1 MVKKEREVAQSCLT
15 VCDPMDCSLPGFS
28 VHGIFQ
34 ATVLEWGAIS
44 FSRGASWPSDLTQVS
59 RVADRG
65 FTLWATRESLDG
77 KESACN
83 AGDLGSVLESG
94 RSPGNYSS
102 RQILQHS
109 CLKNPMGR
117 GAWQATV
124 HNWATNTFTFPGWQ
138 GVKESACH
146 FRRHRRWQVWSQIGK
161 IHPLGEEMVTY
172 SNILAWRIPWTEE
185 PGRLQSIGLQG
196 VRHNLGTE

>member
-1 MVKKEREVAQSCLT
+1 MVKKESEVAQSCLT
-15 VCDPMDCSLPGFS
+15 LCDPMDCSLPGFS

-34 ATVLEWGAIS
+34 ARVLEWVAIS
-44 FSRGASWPSDLTQVS
+44 FSRGSSWPRDWTQVS
-59 RVADRG
+59 HIVGRC
-65 FTLWATRESLDG
+65 FTLWATRKTLDG

-83 AGDLGSVLESG
+83 AGDLGLVLESG
-94 RSPGNYSS
+94 RSPGKGNGYL
-102 RQILQHS
+102 LQYS
-109 CLKNPMGR
+109 CLENPMGR
-117 GAWQATV
+117 GTWRATV
-124 HNWATNTFTFPGWQ
+124 YNWATDTFTFPWWQ

-146 FRRHRRWQVWSQIGK
+146 FRRHRRWQVWSQVGK
-161 IHPLGEEMVTY
+161 IHPLEEEMVTY